1 MELVYLWV
9 EENDLIKGTDFN
21 FGSKYIF
28 SFTKEDKKNKGI
40 LSVKDNPNFIENFY
54 EDNISISA
62 IVGKNGTGKSQL
74 LRLIWNGDINF
85 QTNYFSIILNDGN
98 YELIC
103 ATHNNERKIFSDKMQ
118 KEYTISLL
126 RKNLERIDG
135 LTNLFYTNEAISLDT
150 TYGDMTIPKNV
161 EFLSKEFYLKEII
174 NFEQKEN
181 RNSIQKYLEE
191 LQRNEIKDIKSNLES
206 FLDEVEEKA
215 NFVIDNED
223 IDTFYIS
230 DIDEQSILDEVDNIE
245 FKLDD
250 IESELDKT
258 IYYWKIKFILDSEQF
273 EKMTTI
279 IYDEDITW
287 FKDMKKPSQVQFQK
301 IDEYKWIKEIG
312 GHLSKYRAKKLF
324 TKLSESEKMFL
335 YYVYSWLSSIKKKT
349 LDDKVKEIYE
359 NIIDKYEKKL
369 RPTLFSKNNILEN
382 KKDILENKE
391 DFFNEMIKEY
401 SYEKEN
407 KIYSF
412 AIGKRYFTLLKILN
426 EDLES
431 LENINNINLN
441 EKNKSKIINISK
453 NHRNLLKWERDIAPI
468 LRYDF
473 YPKMSS
479 GNLIIMQTIAMLY
492 DKLEDNESKNV
503 LLLLDEIEVYL
514 HPNWQ
519 KKFLKLLIGFLSSKF
534 KDKKFHIILATHSP
548 FLLSDIPKSN
558 IVFLGNES
566 INMKQTFGANIHTLL
581 SDSFF
586 MENGLMGEFAKG
598 KINEIKKLYQLIQNE
613 NIQKRLEEE
622 KTKELAQK
630 AFYRR
635 KKRLWQI
642 QKIIGEPF
650 LQKVIKNYLDELEI
664 LFSDDKILIA
674 KELAEIEERR
684 NYLEALQN
692 RKG

>member
-85 QTNYFSIILNDGN
+85 QTNYFAIILNDGN

-250 IESELDKT
+250 IESELKKT

-287 FKDMKKPSQVQFQK
+287 FKDMKKPSQIQFQK

-312 GHLSKYRAKKLF
+312 EYFMGLCASKTAGQQVERRK
-324 TKLSESEKMFL
+324 
-335 YYVYSWLSSIKKKT
+335 SI
-349 LDDKVKEIYE
+349 DV
-359 NIIDKYEKKL
+359 
-369 RPTLFSKNNILEN
+369 S
-382 KKDILENKE
+382 
-391 DFFNEMIKEY
+391 
-401 SYEKEN
+401 
-407 KIYSF
+407 
-412 AIGKRYFTLLKILN
+412 
-426 EDLES
+426 
-431 LENINNINLN
+431 
-441 EKNKSKIINISK
+441 
-453 NHRNLLKWERDIAPI
+453 
-468 LRYDF
+468 
-473 YPKMSS
+473 
-479 GNLIIMQTIAMLY
+479 
-492 DKLEDNESKNV
+492 
-503 LLLLDEIEVYL
+503 L
-514 HPNWQ
+514 HPTDTDH
-519 KKFLKLLIGFLSSKF
+519 GV
-534 KDKKFHIILATHSP
+534 A
-548 FLLSDIPKSN
+548 
-558 IVFLGNES
+558 
-566 INMKQTFGANIHTLL
+566 
-581 SDSFF
+581 
-586 MENGLMGEFAKG
+586 
-598 KINEIKKLYQLIQNE
+598 
-613 NIQKRLEEE
+613 
-622 KTKELAQK
+622 
-630 AFYRR
+630 
-635 KKRLWQI
+635 
-642 QKIIGEPF
+642 
-650 LQKVIKNYLDELEI
+650 
-664 LFSDDKILIA
+664 
-674 KELAEIEERR
+674 R
-684 NYLEALQN
+684 N
-692 RKG
+692 